1 MTNYIMTKLVEMYHE
16 EFVNNFPKIM
26 AYISKFIDDRL
37 IWLSSKNILK
47 RVIVTKADI
56 QRFYD
61 IVGVDP
67 KAVDQVIAD
76 SPNLDH
82 GIPDQIETVYNLAMV
97 LSCFYEANLK
107 EIQKKFNT
115 KLDPAKFVRMFLII
129 RIYSICQRQ
138 MVPFDPGDGKPLDAP
153 QYSTYNYT
161 IENLNAKFDIVKYPN
176 IYTILEKYVE
186 TNNSALEANLK
197 NIDDMDIYLWNSKL
211 IRRVKSM
218 IGKIFNQYLIDRE
231 DGKGIV
237 VEQLEATNEEGDT
250 FAIISA
256 NVSNSIDTISKKVLN
271 NFVQD
276 TNINT
281 NLLKIACQKANNI
294 SQQRV
299 RQILETVK
307 NSSDVSN
314 LMNII
319 RGILSYWLISLQNQP
334 KTINS
339 KDFILKCSKAYS
351 ISNTHDKFVLSI
363 KDELQKIV
371 DKYGAEYVKTMKLT
385 SINNLKQ
392 AIYLYVMFYITINN

>member
-1 MTNYIMTKLVEMYHE
+1 MLNSTCK
-16 EFVNNFPKIM
+16 
-26 AYISKFIDDRL
+26 ISKYL
-37 IWLSSKNILK
+37 
-47 RVIVTKADI
+47 
-56 QRFYD
+56 
-61 IVGVDP
+61 
-67 KAVDQVIAD
+67 
-76 SPNLDH
+76 
-82 GIPDQIETVYNLAMV
+82 YN
-97 LSCFYEANLK
+97 F
-107 EIQKKFNT
+107 
-115 KLDPAKFVRMFLII
+115 
-129 RIYSICQRQ
+129 
-138 MVPFDPGDGKPLDAP
+138 G
-153 QYSTYNYT
+153 
-161 IENLNAKFDIVKYPN
+161 
-176 IYTILEKYVE
+176 KYVE

-339 KDFILKCSKAYS
+339 KVPILNVQS
-351 ISNTHDKFVLSI
+351 I
-363 KDELQKIV
+363 
-371 DKYGAEYVKTMKLT
+371 
-385 SINNLKQ
+385 
-392 AIYLYVMFYITINN
+392 